1 MSVTDAGPRSA
12 RAERTRV
19 AIADA
24 LLSLIDEGDLQPT
37 ATRIAERAG
46 ISLRLIYHHFG
57 DLEALFHEATERETV
72 RVLARVRPVALDQPF
87 AGRVDAFVEQRC
99 RLLEWMTPVCRAAAL
114 HTPTSETLQA
124 ARRQA
129 TRAGDHELTRVFA
142 PEIARLGDA
151 QRAPIVDALCVLTSW
166 ASWDG
171 LRTRGRS
178 VETSG
183 EALRQSIEVMLG
195 PYA

>member
-1 MSVTDAGPRSA
+1 VSVTDAGPRSA
-12 RAERTRV
+12 RAERTRI

-24 LLSLIDEGDLQPT
+24 LLSLLDEGELQPT

-57 DLEALFHEATERETV
+57 DLEALFAMAAERESV
-72 RVLARVRPVALDQPF
+72 RLLARVRPVRLDQPF
-87 AGRVDAFVEQRC
+87 DGRLDAFVDQRC

-114 HTPTSETLQA
+114 HGPTSATLQA

-129 TRAGDHELTRVFA
+129 TSAGDHELARVFA
-142 PEIARLGDA
+142 PEIAQLPDETRQA
-151 QRAPIVDALCVLTSW
+151 TVDALCALTGW
-166 ASWDG
+166 AAWDD

-178 VETSG
+178 QGASRDAVRHALQAMLAPTS
-183 EALRQSIEVMLG
+183 
-195 PYA
+195 